1 MDDKRG
7 GRGGAKSFGGKGKT
21 GGSYDRKPRAAGDR
35 PARPYVKREGASSDR
50 PARPYVKREGGSDRP
65 SRPYTPRDGGDRP
78 ARPYAKREGGS
89 SDRPARPYTPRDGG
103 DRPARPY
110 VKREGGSDRPA
121 RPYAKREGSSEGGSY
136 ERKPRPYGDR
146 PARPYTPR
154 DGGDRPARPYAKREG
169 GSEGGSYERKPREYS
184 ERKPRAY
191 GERSDRPARPYTPRD
206 GGDRPARPYAKR
218 EEGSFDRK
226 PREYSDRQPREYGDK
241 KPYENRGEGPGA
253 KFNGKRSI
261 KRDRSEQIL
270 GAGDGWLVGYHAVVA
285 AMTAGRRKVR
295 KVWLLGEAKGELADV
310 LAKNTDWPVEI
321 KSKPEFEQEF
331 GDMVHQGVAVL
342 VGNLAQPSLQEV
354 MAAKPRVIVAL
365 DQVTD
370 PHNLGAIVR
379 SCAAFGAAAVL
390 VTEHRAAGMGPTAAK
405 VAAGAMETVPVVE
418 IVNLAQTLEMM
429 KDNGFRVVGLAGE
442 AEQDIADYTDKS
454 PLCLVVGSEGDGL
467 RRLTRENCDVLLKI
481 AISPA
486 IESLNVSVAT
496 GVALSMLMKR

>member
-7 GRGGAKSFGGKGKT
+7 GRGGAKSFGGKGKA
-21 GGSYDRKPRAAGDR
+21 GGSYDRKPRAAGER
-35 PARPYVKREGASSDR
+35 SARPYAKRDGGSDR
-50 PARPYVKREGGSDRP
+50 PARPYVKREGSSEGGSYERK
-65 SRPYTPRDGGDRP
+65 PRAYGERSERP
-78 ARPYAKREGGS
+78 ARPYA
-89 SDRPARPYTPRDGG
+89 
-103 DRPARPY
+103 
-110 VKREGGSDRPA
+110 KREGGSDRPA
-121 RPYAKREGSSEGGSY
+121 RPYAKREGGSEGGSY

-154 DGGDRPARPYAKREG
+154 DGGDRPARPYAKRE
-169 GSEGGSYERKPREYS
+169 EGGFERKPREYS

-191 GERSDRPARPYTPRD
+191 GERSERPARPYTPRD

-218 EEGSFDRK
+218 EEGGFERK
-226 PREYSDRQPREYGDK
+226 PRGEFTEKR
-241 KPYENRGEGPGA
+241 PYENRGEGPGA
-253 KFNGKRSI
+253 KFTGKRSI
-261 KRDRSEQIL
+261 KRDRSEQIV
-270 GAGDGWLVGYHAVVA
+270 GAGDGWLVGYHAVMA

-310 LAKNTDWPVEI
+310 LAKHTDWPVEI
-321 KSKPEFEQEF
+321 KSKPEFEHEF

-467 RRLTRENCDVLLKI
+467 RRLTREHCDVLLKI
-481 AISPA
+481 AISSA

-496 GVALSMLMKR
+496 GVALSLLNKR